1 MKKFYYQAY
10 GLFLISDFKIDAFQE
25 VVMFQSNRDSIELK
39 QTKINFEGYSFIDD
53 FVIREYTKDG
63 FLYVIKDIV
72 AFFVKDNCMQIQPLI
87 TDERVW
93 QSFLVG
99 GAMSI
104 LLAHNNHFLLH
115 GSAIEN
121 ARSAYLFLG
130 DSGVGKSSLASSLAL
145 KNYNIITDD
154 ICALSQVNNVMC
166 ISLGTRQ
173 VRLLKDAVE
182 TLNIKG
188 ARYIKHPNAEPK
200 FGHNFSNKSI
210 QLKTKVEKI
219 IELVV
224 DPKMEEEIALEK
236 VDSFQKIELLKA
248 NLYKEDLTKILK
260 VTHQN
265 FQFITHLANEV
276 EFYRVNRRDR
286 NFDLLLL
293 TDFIEKNI
301 IQNLKLKS
309 S

>member
-1 MKKFYYQAY
+1 VKKFYYQAY

-173 VRLLKDAVE
+173 VRLLK
-182 TLNIKG
+182 
-188 ARYIKHPNAEPK
+188 
-200 FGHNFSNKSI
+200 
-210 QLKTKVEKI
+210 
-219 IELVV
+219 
-224 DPKMEEEIALEK
+224 
-236 VDSFQKIELLKA
+236 
-248 NLYKEDLTKILK
+248 
-260 VTHQN
+260 
-265 FQFITHLANEV
+265 
-276 EFYRVNRRDR
+276 
-286 NFDLLLL
+286 
-293 TDFIEKNI
+293 
-301 IQNLKLKS
+301 
-309 S
+309 